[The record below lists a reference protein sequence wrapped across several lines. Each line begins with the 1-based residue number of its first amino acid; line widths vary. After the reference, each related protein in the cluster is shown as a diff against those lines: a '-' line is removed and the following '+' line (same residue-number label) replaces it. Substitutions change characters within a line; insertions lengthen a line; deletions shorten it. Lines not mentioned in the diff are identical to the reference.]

1 MSDKS
6 QDPPSSGLSLGDIYF
21 ILFRHKWM
29 ILFFSFAGIMGAI
42 LLLFVVK
49 PPQYQSE
56 ALLSI
61 RYVVEGRSLTPP
73 GDEQNT
79 RSLNEHS
86 DSIIN
91 TELAILHSLDL
102 AQQVVQ
108 AVTPEKILARVG
120 GGADTNR
127 AAALVR
133 NGVAVEQIPD
143 SSVIRITFQSPDP
156 KLVQPVLGEIIDAYF
171 TKHVEM
177 HQGMGTSDNFLTNE
191 TARLRAELARTDDEL
206 RSLKRAAG
214 VISVED
220 TQKGYADQ
228 VSKIREE
235 LISAEADL
243 SERTAMLAAM
253 TKSSATEPQITN
265 VDLVPEVP
273 AEQLDK
279 YRSVCARLAFLKGKE
294 QNYLT
299 QQGFTAENALVKENH
314 NLIEQAKTLKKDLE
328 AQYPSLT
335 AMDIPLSNPVAGQQA
350 EATVDLKS
358 ESDRVTALKAKIQ
371 ALNLQLNQVWN
382 DVTNFQKVETTITEL
397 EQKKQVEEANLKYF
411 MGNLEEARI
420 DNALGEDKAAN
431 ISVIQKPS
439 PPGKGWSKRF
449 KKKVAMVAAGGVF
462 GGLALAFLIELFLDR
477 TIKRP
482 TDIETKLRL
491 PLLVSIPVLAGN
503 GHFPLFP
510 SRNRLQLKD
519 AVDYER
525 ESKEA
530 TAFHPEA
537 GLVFPKRQHPLH
549 RFYEGLRDRLI
560 VYFETRNLNHKPKLV
575 AVTSCDN
582 GAGVSSIATGLA
594 ASLSETGDGN
604 VLLVNI
610 SGEQGAAQQ
619 FYKGK
624 PGCSLDEAL
633 ATDKKQGALVKA
645 NLYASQEQTDG
656 DLLLANLPKKISTL
670 MPKLKAS
677 EFDYI
682 IFDMPPVSQTS
693 VTARLSGLMDM
704 VLLVIESEKTNQ
716 DVVKRANQLLAESK
730 AKVSTVLNKTRNY
743 IPTRLHQEFLDNV

>member
-1 MSDKS
+1 
-6 QDPPSSGLSLGDIYF
+6 
-21 ILFRHKWM
+21 M

-462 GGLALAFLIELFLDR
+462 GGLALAFLI
-477 TIKRP
+477 
-482 TDIETKLRL
+482 
-491 PLLVSIPVLAGN
+491 
-503 GHFPLFP
+503 
-510 SRNRLQLKD
+510 
-519 AVDYER
+519 
-525 ESKEA
+525 
-530 TAFHPEA
+530 
-537 GLVFPKRQHPLH
+537 
-549 RFYEGLRDRLI
+549 
-560 VYFETRNLNHKPKLV
+560 
-575 AVTSCDN
+575 
-582 GAGVSSIATGLA
+582 
-594 ASLSETGDGN
+594 
-604 VLLVNI
+604 
-610 SGEQGAAQQ
+610 
-619 FYKGK
+619 
-624 PGCSLDEAL
+624 
-633 ATDKKQGALVKA
+633 
-645 NLYASQEQTDG
+645 
-656 DLLLANLPKKISTL
+656 
-670 MPKLKAS
+670 
-677 EFDYI
+677 
-682 IFDMPPVSQTS
+682 
-693 VTARLSGLMDM
+693 
-704 VLLVIESEKTNQ
+704 
-716 DVVKRANQLLAESK
+716 
-730 AKVSTVLNKTRNY
+730 
-743 IPTRLHQEFLDNV
+743 

>member
-1 MSDKS
+1 
-6 QDPPSSGLSLGDIYF
+6 
-21 ILFRHKWM
+21 
-29 ILFFSFAGIMGAI
+29 
-42 LLLFVVK
+42 
-49 PPQYQSE
+49 
-56 ALLSI
+56 
-61 RYVVEGRSLTPP
+61 
-73 GDEQNT
+73 
-79 RSLNEHS
+79 
-86 DSIIN
+86 
-91 TELAILHSLDL
+91 
-102 AQQVVQ
+102 
-108 AVTPEKILARVG
+108 
-120 GGADTNR
+120 
-127 AAALVR
+127 
-133 NGVAVEQIPD
+133 
-143 SSVIRITFQSPDP
+143 
-156 KLVQPVLGEIIDAYF
+156 
-171 TKHVEM
+171 
-177 HQGMGTSDNFLTNE
+177 
-191 TARLRAELARTDDEL
+191 
-206 RSLKRAAG
+206 
-214 VISVED
+214 
-220 TQKGYADQ
+220 
-228 VSKIREE
+228 
-235 LISAEADL
+235 
-243 SERTAMLAAM
+243 
-253 TKSSATEPQITN
+253 
-265 VDLVPEVP
+265 
-273 AEQLDK
+273 
-279 YRSVCARLAFLKGKE
+279 
-294 QNYLT
+294 
-299 QQGFTAENALVKENH
+299 
-314 NLIEQAKTLKKDLE
+314 
-328 AQYPSLT
+328 
-335 AMDIPLSNPVAGQQA
+335 
-350 EATVDLKS
+350 
-358 ESDRVTALKAKIQ
+358 
-371 ALNLQLNQVWN
+371 LQLNQAWN

-411 MGNLEEARI
+411 MSNLEEARI

-431 ISVIQKPS
+431 ISVIQTPS

-449 KKKVAMVAAGGVF
+449 KKKVAMLAAGGVF

-491 PLLVSIPVLAGN
+491 PLLVSIPVSAGN

-510 SRNRLQLKD
+510 GGNRLQLKA
-519 AVDYER
+519 AVDSER
-525 ESKEA
+525 ESTEA

-537 GLVFPKRQHPLH
+537 GLAFPKRRHPLH

-645 NLYASQEQTDG
+645 NLYASQEQRDG

-730 AKVSTVLNKTRNY
+730 ARVSTVLNKTRNY
-743 IPTRLHQEFLDNV
+743 IPTRLHQEFLDKV